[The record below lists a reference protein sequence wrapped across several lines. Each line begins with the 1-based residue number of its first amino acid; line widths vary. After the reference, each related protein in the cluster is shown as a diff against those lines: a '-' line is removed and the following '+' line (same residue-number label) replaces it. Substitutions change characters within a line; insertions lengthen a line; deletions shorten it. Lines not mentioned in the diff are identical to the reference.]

1 VRSTGQGR
9 QLSETEQTRIVT
21 VARDLDLVPGD
32 RLHCLELID
41 CFDTDRRHVVGPLGV
56 KIGRTP
62 PADIVLLDSEV
73 SRSHCF
79 VAMKG
84 NDLFV
89 SDLGSTN
96 GTYVDGVRIEGAVP
110 LPVGSILQVGKRS
123 LQHECRT
130 RTEIS
135 QSDELDR
142 ELQRASAFIQALLP
156 PPSRD
161 PPIRTDWVHVPCA
174 RLGGDA
180 FGYGQL
186 ADDAFVAY
194 LIDVAGHGPG
204 AAMLAVAVMSQ
215 LRQRTLPDCDMHSP
229 AEVLTTLNRLY
240 QMDEQAGL
248 FFTIWYGV
256 YDAGSRRLTYAS
268 AGQHPALL
276 VPSDRS
282 QAVSVGNRNLV
293 IGAVPG
299 MVYKEA
305 SIEVPPGAA
314 IYLFSDGVFEIT
326 DRTGR
331 QWNFADFEQL
341 VLAPELDGVGETERL
356 FHAIREAAAPGPLE
370 DDFSLVVAKFD

>member
-1 VRSTGQGR
+1 M
-9 QLSETEQTRIVT
+9 SETEQTQIIT
-21 VARDLDLVPGD
+21 LARTLDFAPGD

-62 PADIVLLDSEV
+62 PADIVLLDSDV

-79 VAMKG
+79 IAIKNG
-84 NDLFV
+84 ELLV

-96 GTYVDGVRIEGAVP
+96 GTYVDGVRVEGTAA
-110 LPVGSILQVGKRS
+110 LPIGSVLQVGKRS
-123 LQHECRT
+123 LQHEFRT
-130 RTEIS
+130 SAEIF
-135 QSDELDR
+135 QSEELDR

-156 PPSRD
+156 PPSREG
-161 PPIRTDWVHVPCA
+161 PIRTDWVHVPCA

-186 ADDAFVAY
+186 ADDLFVAY
-194 LIDVAGHGPG
+194 LIDVAGHGAG

-215 LRQRTLPDCDMHSP
+215 LRQRSLPDTDMRSP
-229 AEVLTTLNRLY
+229 AEVLGTLNRLY

-256 YDAGSRRLTYAS
+256 YDARTRRLDYAS

-276 VPSDRS
+276 VPPDRS
-282 QAVSVGNRNLV
+282 QAIAVGNRNLV

-299 MVYKEA
+299 MGFKQA
-305 SIEVPPGAA
+305 AIDVPPGSV

-331 QWNFADFEQL
+331 QWNLRDLERCIL
-341 VLAPELDGVGETERL
+341 EPTVDGIGETERL
-356 FHAIREAAAPGPLE
+356 FHHIREAAVPGPLE
-370 DDFSLVVAKFD
+370 DDFSLVVAQFD